1 MKLSALTFSLYSQ
14 SAGLTEIPKPL
25 SSLQALIFYDLAM
38 LWQFL
43 QSQKKYRDNGEKS
56 QQINK
61 KELAK
66 KQRKIANTPK
76 AQQQFQQKINELIE
90 IYIGL
95 NKLGYKEFIKRSYRL
110 IDRKYSQNAT
120 IFLAAN
126 QLLTAFVGDKNKR
139 TRLKHGY
146 YPAPITIKN
155 KVKQNPYRIKPDWI
169 KHGKKITQVVQTVLA
184 YWHSK
189 DFYHTVNDS
198 KHNQQEVIGWL
209 VFSGIVFGGIND
221 HSMLV
226 GWLATLLNGN
236 LTALIDY
243 RVIAN
248 VRFRSEHYGNERD
261 STLKR
266 PVIYNSQQICV
277 DLVSQMWLYTVRQI
291 PPAIRQFLMTNDI
304 EALLLQVLTPVLPEH
319 LASHITFKMMLDNAS
334 YYWEVLDDVSIDQTL
349 VGVLQGVEKT
359 TGLRTQDFD
368 TLFFGQFEPS
378 EQAYDLANLVQPPTT
393 SKKTISDTALASH
406 AKIRHSDLIAEIRQI
421 FRKKYDRKRVGVERL
436 TQQHKLAL
444 HIEDLTHL
452 LTTFDHISEQILIEW
467 IISLLSGKKP
477 ILTASAEKYLS
488 AIGYD
493 WLYYTLGE
501 DVLNWDVEDFE
512 TVYEQILD
520 FKRLELGNEAIHYP
534 AGRLQQLHQFAHQK
548 FGIVKVDIPEAS
560 ADKKVRAEWISPTLY
575 HAILQQLRQC
585 VDSLEVD
592 MLVSLFIL
600 LMRTGMRK
608 LELLGLR
615 YSDIENIEQG
625 QPAIIVRPNQH
636 RRLKTDVSIRR
647 IPLNVVLLPAELTFV
662 LEYLQS
668 NRSNNRHQLVFTL
681 SSSHE
686 RLPNTLPNRLL
697 DEILQRIDPRAT
709 HHTIHGF
716 RHTAISNFS
725 LLLNADI
732 QLASALT
739 GFSQSQ
745 ILDIRTTLLGTD
757 GFNQFGWYLVA
768 GLAGHL
774 SPERGLEY
782 YNHFAVLTATFELT
796 KANPIFSRQLI
807 THLTG
812 RSTQNFNDNNVQVVN
827 NEITLLA
834 LRKMLYRHAL
844 SIKHS
849 PPLNQLT
856 FGHTAITDSLS
867 DSPTDV
873 KELFRRYGINKLI
886 TLLSDLEQGL
896 SDTEISQKLHIPEQ
910 AVQTFYERAKA
921 IASIHTTTTS
931 MSKKTATGENL
942 TYPLTVSRFVQH
954 PNKLLPLLLSYD
966 IERRMLHEMLKN
978 ATKFRNA
985 HSQDWQW
992 FITLTTSKITINHA
1006 KISFKK
1012 TPTGL
1017 DDFQR
1022 FIAIAEQIFTLKWCL
1037 YASDSPLNSLDQPKD
1052 LMFKLDKN
1060 KPTIYFGIKVPNPNY
1075 ANFQEANTTA
1085 RAESPSQQTANRSK
1099 GKRPYKFKFSALLRF
1114 FTYMVLLQDDSNFSI
1129 ETIIDMGKK

>member
-1 MKLSALTFSLYSQ
+1 MKLSALTFRPYPH
-14 SAGLTEIPKPL
+14 SAQITNTPKPL
-25 SSLQALIFYDLAM
+25 VSLQTLVFHDLATV
-38 LWQFL
+38 WQFL
-43 QSQKKYRDNGEKS
+43 QFQKKYRDNGEKS

-61 KELAK
+61 KEVAK
-66 KQRKIANTPK
+66 KLRKIANTPK
-76 AQQQFQQKINELIE
+76 AQQQFQQKINELTE

-95 NKLGYKEFIKRSYRL
+95 NKLGYKEFIKQSYRL
-110 IDRKYSQNAT
+110 IEQKYSQNST
-120 IFLAAN
+120 VFLAAN
-126 QLLTAFVGDKNKR
+126 QLLTAFVNDKNKR

-146 YPAPITIKN
+146 YPAPIIIKN

-169 KHGKKITQVVQTVLA
+169 KNGKKITQVVQNALA

-189 DFYHTVNDS
+189 DFYHTVNDNTQ
-198 KHNQQEVIGWL
+198 NQQEVIGWL

-221 HSMLV
+221 RSMLM
-226 GWLATLLNGN
+226 GWLETLLNGN
-236 LTALIDY
+236 LTAFIDY

-248 VRFRSEHYGNERD
+248 VRYRSEHYGNERD

-266 PVIYNSQQICV
+266 PIIYNSQQICV
-277 DLVSQMWLYTVRQI
+277 DLVSQLWLYTVRQI
-291 PPAIRQFLMTNDI
+291 PLAIRQSLMTNDI
-304 EALLLQVLTPVLPEH
+304 ETLLLQVLIPILPEH
-319 LASHITFKMMLDNAS
+319 LASSITFKMILDNAS
-334 YYWEVLDDVSIDQTL
+334 YYWEILDDVSIDQTL

-359 TGLRTQDFD
+359 TGLPIQDFD
-368 TLFFGQFEPS
+368 SLFFDQFKPS
-378 EQAYDLANLVQPPTT
+378 EQAYDLSNLVQPSTAP
-393 SKKTISDTALASH
+393 KKTISDTALASH

-421 FRKKYDRKRVGVERL
+421 FRKKYDKKRLGAGRL
-436 TQQHKLAL
+436 TQQHKLTL
-444 HIEDLTHL
+444 HIEDLTRL

-467 IISLLSGKKP
+467 IISLLSGTKP

-501 DVLNWDVEDFE
+501 DLLNWDVEDFE
-512 TVYEQILD
+512 SVYEQILD

-548 FGIVKVDIPEAS
+548 FGIVKVDIPKAS
-560 ADKKVRAEWISPTLY
+560 QDKKVRAEWISPTLY

-585 VDSLEVD
+585 VDSLEAD

-647 IPLNVVLLPAELTFV
+647 IPLNVVLLPAELAFV

-668 NRSNNRHQLVFTL
+668 NRSNNSHQLVFTL

-697 DEILQRIDPRAT
+697 DEILKRIDPKAT

-725 LLLNADI
+725 LLLNADS
-732 QLASALT
+732 QLANALT

-745 ILDIRTTLLGTD
+745 ILDIRTMLLGAE

-774 SPERGLEY
+774 TPERGLEY
-782 YNHFAVLTATFELT
+782 YNHFAILAATFELT
-796 KANPIFSRQLI
+796 KANPTFSRQLI

-812 RSTQNFNDNNVQVVN
+812 RSTQNFNDNNVKVVN
-827 NEITLLA
+827 NKISLLA

-849 PPLNQLT
+849 PPLNELT
-856 FGHTAITDSLS
+856 FNHTAITDSLS
-867 DSPTDV
+867 DSLTQV
-873 KELFRRYGINKLI
+873 NELFRRYGINKLI

-896 SDTEISQKLHIPEQ
+896 SNIELSQKLNIPEQ
-910 AVQTFYERAKA
+910 AVQTFHERAEA

-954 PNKLLPLLLSYD
+954 PNRILPLLLSYD

-978 ATKFRNA
+978 GTKFRNA
-985 HSQDWQW
+985 HPQDWQW
-992 FITLTTSKITINHA
+992 FITLITSKITINHA
-1006 KISFKK
+1006 TISFKK
-1012 TPTGL
+1012 TPTAL
-1017 DDFQR
+1017 DDFQK
-1022 FIAIAEQIFTLKWCL
+1022 FIVIAEKIFTLKWCL
-1037 YASDSPLNSLDQPKD
+1037 YASDSPLSGYEKYKELA
-1052 LMFKLDKN
+1052 FRLDKN

-1075 ANFQEANTTA
+1075 ANFQEAN
-1085 RAESPSQQTANRSK
+1085 SKSQSQQTDNKIK
-1099 GKRPYKFKFSALLRF
+1099 GKRPYRFKFSALLRF

-1129 ETIIDMGKK
+1129 ETIIDMKKS

>member
-14 SAGLTEIPKPL
+14 SAGLTEIPKPI
-25 SSLQALIFYDLAM
+25 SSLQALIFHDLAM

-43 QSQKKYRDNGEKS
+43 QCQKKYRDNGEKS

-76 AQQQFQQKINELIE
+76 AQQQFEQKVNELTE

-95 NKLGYKEFIKRSYRL
+95 NKLGYKEFTKRSYRL
-110 IDRKYSQNAT
+110 IEQKYSQNAT

-126 QLLTAFVGDKNKR
+126 QLLTAFVDDKNKR

-169 KHGKKITQVVQTVLA
+169 KNGKKITQAVQTVLA
-184 YWHSK
+184 YWQSK

-221 HSMLV
+221 RSMLV
-226 GWLATLLNGN
+226 GWLAILLNGN
-236 LTALIDY
+236 LTAFIDY

-248 VRFRSEHYGNERD
+248 VRYRNEHYGNERD

-266 PVIYNSQQICV
+266 PIIYNSQQICV

-291 PPAIRQFLMTNDI
+291 PPAMRQSLAKIDVET
-304 EALLLQVLTPVLPEH
+304 LLWQVLTPVLPEH
-319 LASHITFKMMLDNAS
+319 LASSITFKMMLDNAS
-334 YYWEVLDDVSIDQTL
+334 YYWEVLDNVSIDQTL
-349 VGVLQGVEKT
+349 VGVLQGAEKT
-359 TGLRTQDFD
+359 TGLRKQDFD
-368 TLFFGQFEPS
+368 ALFFDQFTPS
-378 EQAYDLANLVQPPTT
+378 EQAYDLSNLVPPPTT
-393 SKKTISDTALASH
+393 SKKISDTALASH

-421 FRKKYDRKRVGVERL
+421 FRKKYDKKRYKAERL

-501 DVLNWDVEDFE
+501 DLINWDVEDFE

-560 ADKKVRAEWISPTLY
+560 QDKKVRAEWISPTLY

-585 VDSLEVD
+585 VDSLEAD

-647 IPLNVVLLPAELTFV
+647 IPLNVVLLPAELAFV

-668 NRSNNRHQLVFTL
+668 NRGNNSHQLVFTL

-725 LLLNADI
+725 LLLNADS

-739 GFSQSQ
+739 GFSQSH
-745 ILDIRTTLLGTD
+745 IMDIRTTLLGTE
-757 GFNQFGWYLVA
+757 GFSQFGWYLVA

-782 YNHFAVLTATFELT
+782 YNHFAVLAATFEIT
-796 KANPIFSRQLI
+796 KANPTFSRQLI

-812 RSTQNFNDNNVQVVN
+812 RSTQNFNDNDVKMVN
-827 NEITLLA
+827 NEISLLA

-849 PPLNQLT
+849 PPLHELT

-867 DSPTDV
+867 DSPTGTN
-873 KELFRRYGINKLI
+873 ELFRRYGINKLI

-896 SDTEISQKLHIPEQ
+896 NNIEISHKLNIPEQ
-910 AVQTFYERAKA
+910 DVQTFYERANA
-921 IASIHTTTTS
+921 IARIHTTTTS
-931 MSKKTATGENL
+931 MRKKTATDETL
-942 TYPLTVSRFVQH
+942 TYPLTVSRFVQN

-978 ATKFRNA
+978 ANRFRNA
-985 HSQDWQW
+985 HPQDWQW
-992 FITLTTSKITINHA
+992 FITLITSKITINHA
-1006 KISFKK
+1006 TISFKK

-1017 DDFQR
+1017 DDLQR

-1037 YASDSPLNSLDQPKD
+1037 YASDSPFPNHEKYTD
-1052 LMFKLDKN
+1052 LAFKRDKS
-1060 KPTIYFGIKVPNPNY
+1060 KPTIYFGIKVPNPIY
-1075 ANFQEANTTA
+1075 ANFQEAKSNARSESQSQRTA
-1085 RAESPSQQTANRSK
+1085 SKHK
-1099 GKRPYKFKFSALLRF
+1099 GKLPYKFKFSALLRF
-1114 FTYMVLLQDDSNFSI
+1114 FTYIVLLQDDSNFGI
-1129 ETIIDMGKK
+1129 ETIIDIGKR